1 MNYGE
6 GTTPQLKYFL
16 LESINN
22 LSAENIELLYVDG
35 KFTYENI
42 TYHTKARK
50 DADGVWRLEDVVSN
64 V

>member
-6 GTTPQLKYFL
+6 GTTPQLKEFL

-22 LSAENIELLYVDG
+22 LSAENVELLYVDG
-35 KFTYENI
+35 NFRFEDRD
-42 TYHTKARK
+42 YHTKARK
-50 DADGVWRLEDVVSN
+50 GADGIWRLEDVVAS

>member
-6 GTTPQLKYFL
+6 GTTPQLKEFL

-22 LSAENIELLYVDG
+22 LSAENVELLYVDG
-35 KFTYENI
+35 NFTYENVI
-42 TYHTKARK
+42 YHTKARK
-50 DADGVWRLEDVVSN
+50 DADGVWKLEDVVAS